1 MELIHP
7 ISRNQM
13 LSYTMNW
20 HLEKIVALLKQKLT
34 N

>member
-1 MELIHP
+1 MELMHS

-13 LSYTMNW
+13 LSYTMIW
-20 HLEKIVALLKQKLT
+20 HLEEIVALLNLKRT

>member
-1 MELIHP
+1 MELMHP

-13 LSYTMNW
+13 LSYTMIW
-20 HLEKIVALLKQKLT
+20 HLEEIVALLNLKLT